1 MKATMEVSFGFLRL
15 LALASIGGGMTIQAA
30 NAAPLILHKLFSSHM
45 LLQRDAADPV
55 WGWATPGAM
64 VTVKV
69 FNQSSAPI
77 QTNTVVASLDG
88 RWQVMVGPF
97 GLVANNAA
105 YSLTISDGT
114 TTITLTDVLIG
125 DVWLCSGQSN

>member
-1 MKATMEVSFGFLRL
+1 MRNMKATMEVSFGFLRL
-15 LALASIGGGMTIQAA
+15 LALVSIGDGMTIQAA

-45 LLQRDAADPV
+45 VLQRDATDPV
-55 WGWATPGAM
+55 WGWVTPGAT

-77 QTNTVVASLDG
+77 QTNTAVAGSDG
-88 RWQVMVGPF
+88 RWQVAVGPF

-105 YSLTISDGT
+105 YSVTISDG
-114 TTITLTDVLIG
+114 
-125 DVWLCSGQSN
+125 